1 MRRLAGSLVLVLVA
15 AAALASAGCSDR
27 AGGAPPAAAP
37 AAVPVGVATVERKMV
52 PLQVVT
58 VGNVQ
63 AYTTVGVKSQIAGQI
78 TTVHFTE
85 GREVKRGD
93 LLFTLD
99 PRPFEASLR
108 QNEANVA
115 KDVAQ
120 RRQAE
125 AALGQRG
132 AEVTQALANLE
143 RDLAQMEN
151 ARVQEQRYRD
161 LAKKEFI
168 AREQYDQVRTNFAAL
183 QAVVQASRA
192 AVENARAS
200 ARAAEA
206 AVENAQAAI
215 TGNEAMVESARLQ
228 LAYTA
233 IRAPMDGRTG
243 NLLAQV
249 GNVVKS
255 GEDAPLVVIVQVQPI
270 YVSFSVP
277 EQQLTAI
284 NSYRARGTLTVE
296 ARIDGGRRTAAGTL
310 TFVNNTVDPTT
321 GTIQLKATFP
331 NADDALWPGQFV
343 DVVLMLASEAAVIVP
358 AEAVQAGQQ
367 GSFVFVVKP
376 DLTVE
381 SRRVKVGRRL
391 PRELVIEE
399 GLQAGERVVTDGQL
413 RLVPGARVEIKPPRS
428 S

>member
-1 MRRLAGSLVLVLVA
+1 MRRLAGSLVLVA

-78 TTVHFTE
+78 TKVHFTE

-93 LLFTLD
+93 FLFTLD